1 MTKKTASILIIDD
14 DLDMCML
21 LGKYLMKNGYAADC
35 AHFGKTALEKISKNF
50 FDIVFCDFRLSDTDG
65 RILLQ
70 EIKKISPETEVII
83 ITGYSDVKMAVEVI
97 KLGASDYVTKP
108 LIPEEILLLVNN
120 LIDKST
126 SKTTIEKK
134 EIPFVVSDN
143 FITGQ
148 SAEATEIHR
157 QIKLVAPTNY
167 TVIIQGESGTG
178 KESVA
183 KLIQQNSSRNTQAFV
198 AIDCGTLSRE
208 LAGSELFGH
217 EKGAFTGAIETK
229 IGCFELANNGTLFLD
244 EVANLPYDVQ
254 VTLLRVVQEKKIRR
268 IGGITEIPVDVRIIV
283 ASNENLS
290 TAVKKG
296 KFREDL
302 YHRFNEFNLHVSPL
316 RERKD
321 DIEIFA
327 NYFLNLAKH
336 ELNKPNLDFD
346 SETIECFKNYNWPGN
361 LRELK
366 NVIKR
371 AALLTEG
378 KTIQIKSLPQEI
390 IYFTKL
396 QFTQENNEKENS
408 TLATNYNKVDLKSVA
423 HHAEYELILD
433 VLKKVQYNKTK
444 AAELLNIDRKTLY
457 NKMKNLNI

>member
-21 LGKYLMKNGYAADC
+21 LGKYLIKNGYNADC
-35 AHFGKTALEKISKNF
+35 AHFGKTALEKIAKF
-50 FDIVFCDFRLSDTDG
+50 FFEIVFCDFRLSDTDG
-65 RILLQ
+65 RTLLQ
-70 EIKKISPETEVII
+70 EIKKISPKTEVII

-108 LIPEEILLLVNN
+108 LIPEEILLFVNN
-120 LIDKST
+120 LIIKNNTENSNDKQVIPSFEST
-126 SKTTIEKK
+126 N
-134 EIPFVVSDN
+134 FV
-143 FITGQ
+143 TGQ
-148 SAEATEIHR
+148 SLEATETAR

-183 KLIQQNSSRNTQAFV
+183 KLIQQNSTRSNKPFIS
-198 AIDCGTLSRE
+198 IDCGTLSRE

-217 EKGAFTGAIETK
+217 EKGSFTGAIETK

-244 EVANLPYDVQ
+244 EVGNLPYDVQ

-268 IGGITEIPVDVRIIV
+268 IGGVTEITVDVRIIV

-290 TAVKKG
+290 VAVKNG

-316 RERKD
+316 RDRKD

-327 NYFLNLAKH
+327 NYFLNSSKI
-336 ELNKPNLDFD
+336 ELNKPNLNFD
-346 SETIECFKNYNWPGN
+346 TETIECLKAYNWPGN

-366 NVIKR
+366 NIIKR
-371 AALLTEG
+371 AALLTEDN
-378 KTIQIKSLPQEI
+378 TIQTKSLPQEI
-390 IYFTKL
+390 IYFSKL
-396 QFTQENNEKENS
+396 QFTVANNLNNIS
-408 TLATNYNKVDLKSVA
+408 TLKSNSNKNDLKSVA
-423 HHAEYELILD
+423 HLAEYELILE
-433 VLKKVQYNKTK
+433 VLKKVKYNKTK

-457 NKMKNLNI
+457 NKMKILNI